1 MRRITVFICVLGAL
15 AIAASAFVATGS
27 ARVQG
32 PAAKFLLSA
41 NDRFEVAGTRIAC
54 RVTQKRAGYTNR
66 LVCFRE
72 TKPQSYT
79 PVLGSYQIELAES
92 GVGVSRVGDRGSVF
106 ARSEGAPA
114 GAAAGSAQARL
125 LFGGVAR
132 LASRQDKVFVEDTN
146 IVCRPYAQTS
156 RAVLCVLMGSDG
168 HVHDG
173 TYLVW
178 ISDHGVMLAQARN
191 GKAVT
196 VFRRIHG
203 R

>member
-1 MRRITVFICVLGAL
+1 MVFICVLGGL

-27 ARVQG
+27 ARVQSA
-32 PAAKFLLSA
+32 PARFLVNAS
-41 NDRFEVAGTRIAC
+41 DRFEVAGTRVAC
-54 RVTQKRAGYTNR
+54 RVVQKRVGYTNR

-79 PVLGSYQIELAES
+79 PVLGSYQIELAEG
-92 GVGVSRVGDRGSVF
+92 GVGVSRVGHSGSVF

-114 GAAAGSAQARL
+114 GAAAGSAQAKV

-132 LASRQDKVFVEDTN
+132 LVTRKDKVFVSGTN
-146 IVCRPYAQTS
+146 IVCRPYDQHS

-178 ISDHGVMLAQARN
+178 ISGRGVLLAQARN
-191 GKAVT
+191 GKAII

-203 R
+203 H